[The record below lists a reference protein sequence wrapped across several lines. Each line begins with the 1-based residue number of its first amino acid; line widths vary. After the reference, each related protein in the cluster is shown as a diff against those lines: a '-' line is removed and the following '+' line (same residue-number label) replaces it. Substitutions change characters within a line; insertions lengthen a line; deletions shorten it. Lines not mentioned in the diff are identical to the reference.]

1 MFTSSE
7 SQHWF
12 ASRMAVAL
20 FWWICVWLWF
30 FNFCLSAK
38 LILHISQLE
47 EIRRNDNELYSVYKL
62 DRFTYQYGFFP
73 VCRNLCLFK
82 QVLVLNL
89 LLHSSHL

>member
-47 EIRRNDNELYSVYKL
+47 EIRRN
-62 DRFTYQYGFFP
+62 
-73 VCRNLCLFK
+73 
-82 QVLVLNL
+82 
-89 LLHSSHL
+89 